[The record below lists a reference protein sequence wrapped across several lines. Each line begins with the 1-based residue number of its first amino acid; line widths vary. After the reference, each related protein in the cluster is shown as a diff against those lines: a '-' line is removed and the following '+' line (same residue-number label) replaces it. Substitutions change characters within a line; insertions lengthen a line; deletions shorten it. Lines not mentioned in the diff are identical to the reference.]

1 MKTMKHTAKIALA
14 LLPLIGC
21 SKEKPEEEP
30 KPVVTVKVV
39 TSELADV
46 KLEVSAPAVIHPRQ
60 QTNVASRLTANIREL
75 AVRKGDRV
83 GANVV
88 LAKLDSRDLQGQR
101 DEVMAALRQAEIL
114 VARRSKLF
122 EEGAIPQRDLLA
134 SQTDLATQ
142 KAKLD
147 QVETQ
152 YKFAELRSPF
162 AGTITEQFLYPG
174 DMARPDA
181 PVFTIADIDV
191 AIARAQVPESD
202 AAALRAG
209 QQCLFA
215 SGDDAEHPL
224 EGKLSVINRAVDPLR
239 RTVEAWCE
247 IPNKGGRLLPGVF
260 GELHVV
266 TGVARQSVVVPVAA
280 VEFEEGTKKGTVTV
294 VDAQKV
300 AHRKEIE
307 AGETFDGKVQIK
319 DGLKEGEQVVVEGGY
334 GLEDGTAVKLATK
347 EDEAQE
353 KPEKPPL
360 PGQPKAKEEKEEK
373 EK

>member
-1 MKTMKHTAKIALA
+1 MKPTAGMALA
-14 LLPLIGC
+14 LLALLGC

-30 KPVVTVKVV
+30 KPVVTVKLE
-39 TSELADV
+39 TAELQDV
-46 KLEVSAPAVIHPRQ
+46 ELSVRAPALVHARQ
-60 QTNVASRLTANIREL
+60 QTNVASRLTANVREL

-83 GANVV
+83 GAGVV

-101 DEVMAALRQAEIL
+101 DEVMASLRQAEIL
-114 VARRSKLF
+114 VARRTKLF

-134 SQTDLATQ
+134 SQTELATQ
-142 KAKLD
+142 KAKLE

-191 AIARAQVPESD
+191 AVARAQVPESD
-202 AAALRAG
+202 AGALRTG
-209 QQCLFA
+209 QQCLFGG
-215 SGDDAEHPL
+215 SNDPEHPAPGTL
-224 EGKLSVINRAVDPLR
+224 GVINRAVDPVR

-260 GELHVV
+260 GELRVV

-280 VEFEEGTKKGTVTV
+280 VEFEEGTRKGTVVV

-300 AHRKEIE
+300 AHRKEVE
-307 AGETFDGKVQIK
+307 AGETFEGKVQILE
-319 DGLKEGEQVVVEGGY
+319 GLKQGEQVVVEGGY

-347 EDEAQE
+347 EEQ
-353 KPEKPPL
+353 
-360 PGQPKAKEEKEEK
+360 AKEK
-373 EK
+373 